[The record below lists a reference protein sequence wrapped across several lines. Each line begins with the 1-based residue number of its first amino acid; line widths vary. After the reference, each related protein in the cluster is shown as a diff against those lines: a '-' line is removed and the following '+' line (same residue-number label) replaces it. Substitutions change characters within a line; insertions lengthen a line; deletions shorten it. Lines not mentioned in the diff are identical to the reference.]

1 MTNAHLS
8 TVHLNATD
16 VRSLLLQDD
25 QGELWVLCPASRM
38 LDLLE
43 IRRIL
48 GRDLRAAL
56 PQPETFDS
64 GSRALLVDEQL
75 LDATAVR
82 LQTGSGMESFARAG
96 FSELVQGAT
105 LQAVSQPLGPDPAS
119 LPASEDLARIK
130 LSLDKFTDLRLR
142 RRLDETLHIP
152 PLPEAARRI
161 LELRADPFYETR
173 DLIKIIEADPSL
185 ASRILGWANSAYYGL
200 REPVTSL
207 HDAVMRVL
215 GPSTVLRLALAVTM
229 HQQLRVPSSHVRGLS
244 PYWLEAM
251 YCAATMEI
259 LAGQLPAT
267 EGVDS
272 GLAYMTGLLSNFGTL
287 VIGHVFPPIYQ
298 NICLLQEANLHLP
311 HCYIDQHC
319 LGTSREM
326 FASELLRNWALPDQ
340 ISAAVRFQ
348 QVEDYHGEHGRYVL
362 LLQLARQMLL
372 NDGITGPAAAN
383 SVDAAAERQ
392 LAEKLGL
399 QGAALARVRAAL
411 NRSVEELDGIAGMLG
426 D

>member
-1 MTNAHLS
+1 MTTAQLS
-8 TVHLNATD
+8 IVHPNATD

-25 QGELWVLCPASRM
+25 QGELWVLAPSGRI

-43 IRRIL
+43 IHRTQ
-48 GRDLRAAL
+48 GRTLRPVL
-56 PQPETFDS
+56 PQPDAFQA
-64 GSRALLVDEQL
+64 GKRALLVDEGL
-75 LDATAVR
+75 LDADAVQLLTDTG
-82 LQTGSGMESFARAG
+82 LQSLASDQFGA
-96 FSELVQGAT
+96 LIQGAT
-105 LQAVSQPLGPDPAS
+105 LQRISQPLGPNPAD

-161 LELRADPFYETR
+161 LELRSDPFYETR
-173 DLIKIIEADPSL
+173 DLVKIIEADPSL

-200 REPVTSL
+200 REPVTNL

-215 GPSTVLRLALAVTM
+215 GPNTVLRLALAVTM
-229 HQQLRVPSSHVRGLS
+229 HQQLRVPAAEVRGLS

-251 YCAATMEI
+251 YSAATMEI
-259 LAGQLPAT
+259 LAAQMPAS
-267 EGVDS
+267 EQVDS

-287 VIGHVFPPIYQ
+287 VIGHVFPPIYA

-311 HCYIDQHC
+311 HSYIDQHC

-340 ISAAVRFQ
+340 ISTAVRYQ
-348 QVEDYHGEHGRYVL
+348 LIEDYQGEHGRYVL
-362 LLQLARQMLL
+362 LLQLARQMLI
-372 NDGITGPAAAN
+372 NDGITGPARIGDRQHAKPVNPACRKARTAA
-383 SVDAAAERQ
+383 
-392 LAEKLGL
+392 
-399 QGAALARVRAAL
+399 
-411 NRSVEELDGIAGMLG
+411 
-426 D
+426 